1 MSAHRWSGVIG
12 LTALALTACGSG
24 STPGVV
30 SGGAPGNQVG
40 SGSVVADLIASVP
53 QPSAD
58 EQKILD
64 DVNAARAQPRDCDST
79 HRYGAASP
87 LTWNAQL
94 AGAALAHSQDMAQNG
109 YNEADPH
116 AGSDGNSAQQRI
128 ERAGYTN
135 WSSNGENVAAGYT
148 VGGPNDV
155 VAAWL
160 ASPGHCENIMN
171 PQFREIGISFVALRG
186 ARYNGFFTQ
195 DFGSK

>member
-1 MSAHRWSGVIG
+1 MSAAEGG
-12 LTALALTACGSG
+12 GSI
-24 STPGVV
+24 PGVV
-30 SGGAPGNQVG
+30 SGGAPGNQAG
-40 SGSVVADLIASVP
+40 SGSVVAVSPASVP

-64 DVNAARAQPRDCDST
+64 DVNAARTQPRDCDST

-94 AGAALAHSQDMAQNG
+94 AGAALAHSQDMARNG

-116 AGSDGNSAQQRI
+116 ADSDGSSAQQRI

-135 WSSNGENVAAGYT
+135 WSTNGENVAAGFT

-160 ASPGHCENIMN
+160 ASSGHCENIMN
-171 PQFREIGISFVALRG
+171 PSSGRSVSASWRSGEPNTTVSSPRTSAAGNTEMS
-186 ARYNGFFTQ
+186 
-195 DFGSK
+195 

>member
-12 LTALALTACGSG
+12 LMALALTACGGG

-30 SGGAPGNQVG
+30 SGGARGNQAG
-40 SGSVVADLIASVP
+40 SGSVVAVSPASVP

-94 AGAALAHSQDMAQNG
+94 AGAALAHSQDMARNG
-109 YNEADPH
+109 YNEAGPH
-116 AGSDGNSAQQRI
+116 AGSDGSSAQQRI
-128 ERAGYTN
+128 ERTGYTN
-135 WSSNGENVAAGYT
+135 WSINGENVAAGYT

-155 VAAWL
+155 VEAWL

-186 ARYNGFFTQ
+186 AKYNGFFTQ
-195 DFGSK
+195 DFGSR

>member
-1 MSAHRWSGVIG
+1 MIG
-12 LTALALTACGSG
+12 LTALALTACGGG

-30 SGGAPGNQVG
+30 SGGARGDQAG
-40 SGSVVADLIASVP
+40 SGSVVAVSPASVP

-79 HRYGAASP
+79 HLYGAASP

-94 AGAALAHSQDMAQNG
+94 AGAALAHSQDMARNG
-109 YNEADPH
+109 YNEAGPH
-116 AGSDGNSAQQRI
+116 AGSDGSSAQQRI

-135 WSSNGENVAAGYT
+135 WSTNGENVAAGYT

-155 VAAWL
+155 VEAWL

-186 ARYNGFFTQ
+186 AKYNGFFTQ
-195 DFGSK
+195 DFGSR